1 MPAKQCNL
9 NPLTDPIQPIFDP
22 PARSFLDRDG
32 RAWSRLSAEKR
43 DGLIAI
49 EGRGDQSRGVQ
60 S

>member
-22 PARSFLDRDG
+22 PARSFLDRGG
-32 RAWSRLSAEKR
+32 RAWSRFSAGKR
-43 DGLIAI
+43 DVLIAL
-49 EGRGDQSRGVQ
+49 DQWGAQSGGVQ